1 MRTMYLEHQDSSRRP
16 IPLTEIRRDAS
27 IQPRT
32 RLNNET
38 VAAYAELI
46 REGEV
51 SFPPVIV
58 FYDGSDYLLADGFHR
73 AAAVEEAGE
82 TMVFAEIRSGTRE
95 DAIRY
100 ACGANGTHG
109 LPLTNKD
116 KNQVVNRML
125 DAEQGKPAE
134 QRLSE
139 RDIAKHCGVSQG
151 FVNKI
156 KQTRQRQSDHG
167 DRPDHRDH
175 HPARLPD
182 AGWTSGTDS
191 MMEHGN
197 GMPGDVPTAA
207 QASAADIIDTIVV
220 KVMGYLSQL
229 TGVSA
234 SLVEKHF
241 QQAVTEIQCQIRSLS
256 NLRQDDGV

>member
-1 MRTMYLEHQDSSRRP
+1 MHLEDQDFSRRA

-46 REGEV
+46 REGEGN
-51 SFPPVIV
+51 FPPVVV
-58 FYDGSDYLLADGFHR
+58 FYDGADYLLADGFHR

-82 TMVFAEIRSGTRE
+82 TMVVAEIRYGTRE

-100 ACGANGTHG
+100 ACGANSTHG

-116 KNQVVNRML
+116 KNRVVQRML
-125 DAEQGKPAE
+125 NFEDSKPGE

-139 RDIAKHCGVSQG
+139 RDIAKHCGVSQA
-151 FVNKI
+151 FVNKL
-156 KQTRQRQSDHG
+156 KQMRLRQHDHR
-167 DRPDHRDH
+167 DRHDHRDH
-175 HPARLPD
+175 NPARSSED
-182 AGWTSGTDS
+182 GWALGTCTETDS
-191 MMEHGN
+191 MPE
-197 GMPGDVPTAA
+197 DVPTTAA
-207 QASAADIIDTIVV
+207 QVSETEIIDTIVT

-229 TGVSA
+229 TGVTA
-234 SLVEKHF
+234 SLVEKSF
-241 QQAVTEIQCQIRSLS
+241 QQAVTEIQCQIHSLS
-256 NLRQDDGV
+256 NLRQDD

>member
-1 MRTMYLEHQDSSRRP
+1 MHLEHQDSSRRP
-16 IPLTEIRRDAS
+16 IPLAEIRRDAS

-38 VAAYAELI
+38 VAAYTQLI

-51 SFPPVIV
+51 RFPPVIV
-58 FYDGSDYLLADGFHR
+58 FYDGSEYLLADGFHR

-100 ACGANGTHG
+100 ACGANSTHG

-116 KNQVVNRML
+116 KNRVVNRML
-125 DAEQGKPAE
+125 DSENSKPVE

-139 RDIAKHCGVSQG
+139 RDIAKHCGVSQA
-151 FVNKI
+151 FVNKL
-156 KQTRQRQSDHG
+156 KQMRQRDHG
-167 DRPDHRDH
+167 NRHDHRDH
-175 HPARLPD
+175 HPARSSEDDL
-182 AGWTSGTDS
+182 ALGSYTETDS
-191 MMEHGN
+191 ML
-197 GMPGDVPTAA
+197 GDFPTAA
-207 QASAADIIDTIVV
+207 PASDTDIIDTIVV

-229 TGVSA
+229 TEVSA
-234 SLVEKHF
+234 SLVEKYF

-256 NLRQDDGV
+256 NLRQDD